1 MTILD
6 RYVLT
11 KFLIPFLYCFVGFLA
26 IWFIF
31 DLADNLQ
38 DFMEGKAGMDVILAY
53 YRSQIPEIIVMS
65 IPVGMLLA
73 LLYSLTAMSRS
84 NELISMLGA
93 GRSVMRILLPLFA
106 VSFLLTGITLF
117 FNYADAPHAAAMR
130 KQMLR
135 DIKRGEKRD
144 QSLSGHLFRNR
155 EDNRTWYM
163 RKLWLGDGRLT
174 QVQIIQQNEKGDI
187 TEEWLANLA
196 EYDEQTKKWKLT
208 AARHIADPQKV
219 KMNISGQ
226 APSIEIEGWSE
237 TPWRI
242 SSSVMKP
249 DYLSVRELND
259 YLTYNSDFPEQRLA
273 PYRTHLHYRFALP
286 LACVLVVMLA
296 APMGIVYS
304 RRGILAGVALAV
316 ALFFSLVF
324 ISSLFIALGKG
335 DRISPV
341 FAAWSPIVF
350 FFFVGVYLLWMRSTN
365 RDLPKI
371 PGF

>member
-1 MTILD
+1 A
-6 RYVLT
+6 
-11 KFLIPFLYCFVGFLA
+11 GFEALLA
-26 IWFIF
+26 
-31 DLADNLQ
+31 
-38 DFMEGKAGMDVILAY
+38 V
-53 YRSQIPEIIVMS
+53 YRSQIPAIIVMS
-65 IPVGMLLA
+65 IPIAMLLA

-93 GRSVMRILLPLFA
+93 GLSVMRILLPLFV
-106 VSFLLTGITLF
+106 VSFLLTGVSLF
-117 FNYADAPHAAAMR
+117 FNYSDAPHAAAMR

-174 QVQIIQQNEKGDI
+174 QVQIIQQDEKGDI
-187 TEEWLANLA
+187 TEEWFANLA
-196 EYDEQTKKWKLT
+196 EYDEATKKWKLT
-208 AARHIADPQKV
+208 AARHIEDPGKIE
-219 KMNISGQ
+219 MNISGQ
-226 APSIEIEGWSE
+226 APEIEIEGWSE

-242 SSSVMKP
+242 SSSVMNP
-249 DYLSVRELND
+249 DYLSVRELRE

-273 PYRTHLHYRFALP
+273 PYRTHLNYRFALP

-304 RRGILAGVALAV
+304 RRGILSGVALAV
-316 ALFFSLVF
+316 GLFFSMVF
-324 ISSLFIALGKG
+324 ISSLFVALGKG
-335 DRISPV
+335 ARIPPEI
-341 FAAWSPIVF
+341 AAWSPIVF
-350 FFFVGVYLLWMRSTN
+350 FFFVGVFLLWMRSTN